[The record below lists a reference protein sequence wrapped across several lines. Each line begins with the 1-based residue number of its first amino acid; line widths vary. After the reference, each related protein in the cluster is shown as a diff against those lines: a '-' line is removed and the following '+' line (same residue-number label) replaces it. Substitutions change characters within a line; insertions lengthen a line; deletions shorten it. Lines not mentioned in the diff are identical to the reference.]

1 METLHTIRKWLD
13 KIVGTICIFLFA
25 LMVVV
30 GSYQIITR
38 FIFNN
43 PSTISEELLT
53 YSFAWMA
60 MFATAYVFGKRDH
73 MRMTFVVDK
82 LAPAQRKVLEIVLEV
97 LVIAFAAIVLIYG
110 GFNIMGLTMTQ
121 KTASLGVMMGQ
132 VYAVVPLSGI
142 LIAIYGILNVVDLC
156 KGTKE
161 KKRRRNNYEHC
172 TCIRTDYFS
181 PLDYHAD
188 CRCADRSSTWC
199 IFRMCNSSNHGFECS
214 RTDRMP
220 ENLLRYLCIQPA
232 CYPVLYSCRK
242 YYE

>member
-13 KIVGTICIFLFA
+13 KIVETICILLFA

-60 MFATAYVFGKRDH
+60 MFAT
-73 MRMTFVVDK
+73 FVVDK
-82 LAPAQRKVLEIVLEV
+82 LAPAQRKVLEIVLEI
-97 LVIAFAAIVLIYG
+97 LVIAFAVIVLIYG

-132 VYAVVPLSGI
+132 VYAVVPISGI

-156 KGTKE
+156 KGYERKE
-161 KKRRRNNYEHC
+161 EEEK
-172 TCIRTDYFS
+172 
-181 PLDYHAD
+181 
-188 CRCADRSSTWC
+188 
-199 IFRMCNSSNHGFECS
+199 
-214 RTDRMP
+214 
-220 ENLLRYLCIQPA
+220 
-232 CYPVLYSCRK
+232 
-242 YYE
+242 

>member
-1 METLHTIRKWLD
+1 METLHTIRTWLD
-13 KIVGTICIFLFA
+13 RIVGTICIFLFA

-82 LAPAQRKVLEIVLEV
+82 LAPAQRKVLEIVLEI
-97 LVIAFAAIVLIYG
+97 LVIAFAVIVLIYG
-110 GFNIMGLTMTQ
+110 GVNIMGLTMTQ

-132 VYAVVPLSGI
+132 VYAVVPISGI

-156 KGTKE
+156 KGYERKE
-161 KKRRRNNYEHC
+161 EGEK
-172 TCIRTDYFS
+172 
-181 PLDYHAD
+181 
-188 CRCADRSSTWC
+188 
-199 IFRMCNSSNHGFECS
+199 
-214 RTDRMP
+214 
-220 ENLLRYLCIQPA
+220 
-232 CYPVLYSCRK
+232 
-242 YYE
+242 